1 MKRFTMVEW
10 VTFVGIGASLL
21 LMMLAASGCS
31 MKFYKAPKDV
41 RQCCERVSAHAKEME
56 KFGRYCKVAVFLAN
70 SENTKAV
77 GAGVRKAARQAVG
90 VCKFVFR
97 VETDEQLVSAGDSQ
111 DYYQALFYILDG
123 TKGSEKP
130 AKAEERFEWMNPL
143 PCDPNEFACE
153 EF

>member
-1 MKRFTMVEW
+1 MKKFTTHEV
-10 VTFVGIGASLL
+10 VTYLGMAATVL
-21 LMMLAASGCS
+21 LMLTYMTGCS

-97 VETDEQLVSAGDSQ
+97 VETDEQLISAGDSQ
-111 DYYQALFYILDG
+111 DYYQARFYILDG

-130 AKAEERFEWMNPL
+130 AKAEGQMDWMNPL
-143 PCDPNEFACE
+143 PCDPDEFACE